1 MRKNN
6 IYFYFAALLLLVGCE
21 DFDDKNFDGLDD
33 MTRPENQINKEYTL
47 TADDYATISGLKV
60 EGVEADALKAVKTNF
75 YLTAATPAHDV
86 IPAFLAKTWY
96 TASAGSAVK
105 VTYDFGGE
113 TPVYL
118 SDLAAAQNYTVSAA
132 DYATVWDNDK
142 YAFFTPSKSPEK
154 NLPKVLAKAFPEATS
169 GTYVLASYQYSA
181 TEPGGD
187 GEEAGAPFTED
198 FESVTPNADVNLPG
212 WTNFT
217 EKGTKR
223 TWQGKTFDNNGYI
236 QFSANGSGEAE
247 NVAWLITPGIDV
259 SAYTAPVFTFDL
271 KIGYYNAE
279 CLQILV
285 SEDFSGDP
293 LTANWKDITANFYL
307 PKDPTGG
314 YADNWSVAGIAD
326 MSGYDGKIFIAFK
339 YTGSG
344 TGGKTTTYQID
355 NVFVGDNAPVNKSEL
370 LNEDFEEV
378 TPNADVNL
386 PDWTNFTEKGTK
398 KTWQGKSFGDNKY
411 VQFSANGSGEDENVA
426 WLITPAITVG
436 AGSNPLFSFDLKVGY
451 YNAECLQILIS
462 KDFSGDVLAA
472 NWEDV
477 TSHFVL
483 PQEPASGYADNFSLA
498 GTMSLGAYSGNV
510 HIAFKYT
517 GSGNNGK
524 TTTYQL
530 DNVKVISY
538 AASGAALKPMANVI
552 TENRLAMYT
561 FNGTDWGEKDSVAV
575 VNPADYK
582 AMGEPGSRNNFSS
595 TIKAENY
602 LPQFLGVKFPY
613 AQEGEVKAV
622 VYNYYTGSDT
632 ELKADE
638 YIFTSGAWKYNNIPV
653 ETITEQY
660 TYIGK
665 WLYNPNVTLVLTP
678 GKGMGTGHFQAL
690 TDWVWE
696 NIDVPAGVTTKG
708 LGYVTTYGN
717 NDYYFGGSEYQNNFD
732 FRPSAWR
739 QQNGDA
745 YNALSD
751 KELTDLMWERLPQGI
766 QIMLESMYPTAVP
779 VEGLTVLYT
788 VSFGV
793 YDGSATP
800 IYTIQYELT
809 GTGEFTYIEDSL
821 KKEGEE

>member
-47 TADDYATISGLKV
+47 TADDYVTISGLTV

-75 YLTAATPAHDV
+75 YLTTATPAHDV
-86 IPAFLAKTWY
+86 IPAFLAKKWF
-96 TASAGSAVK
+96 TASSGSAVK

-113 TPVYL
+113 TPFYL
-118 SDLAAAQNYTVSAA
+118 SELAAAQTYTVSAA
-132 DYATVWDNDK
+132 DYVTVWDNDK
-142 YAFFTPSKSPEK
+142 YAFFTPSKNPDK
-154 NLPKVLAKAFPEATS
+154 NLPKILAAAFPEAE
-169 GTYVLASYQYSA
+169 GGAYVLASYLYSA

-187 GEEAGAPFTED
+187 GEEPGAPFTED
-198 FESVTPNADVNLPG
+198 FGTVTPNADVDLPG

-217 EKGTKR
+217 EKGTKK
-223 TWQGKTFDNNGYI
+223 TWQGKAYDGNNYV

-247 NVAWLITPGIDV
+247 NVGWLITPGIDV
-259 SAYTAPVFTFDL
+259 SIYTAPAFTFDL

-293 LTANWKDITANFYL
+293 LTATWKDITANFYL
-307 PKDPTGG
+307 PKEPTSG
-314 YADNWSVAGIAD
+314 YSADWAVAGVAD

-339 YTGSG
+339 YSGSG
-344 TGGKTTTYQID
+344 TDGKTTTYQLD
-355 NVFVGDNAPVNKSEL
+355 NVYVGDNVPVNTTEVFK
-370 LNEDFEEV
+370 EDFENV
-378 TPNADVNL
+378 TPNADVDL

-398 KTWQGKSFGDNKY
+398 RTWQGKSYGDNKY
-411 VQFSANGSGEDENVA
+411 IQFSANGSGEAENVA
-426 WLITPAITVG
+426 WLITPGINISAD
-436 AGSNPLFSFDLKVGY
+436 ASPLFSFDLKVGY

-472 NWEDV
+472 SWEDV

-483 PQEPASGYADNFSLA
+483 PKEPTSGYADNFSLA
-498 GTMSLGAYSGNV
+498 GTLNLSAYSGKV
-510 HIAFKYT
+510 HIAFKYV
-517 GSGNNGK
+517 GSGTDGK
-524 TTTYQL
+524 TTTYQI

-538 AASGAALKPMANVI
+538 TASASAIKPLANMI

-561 FNGTDWGEKDSVAV
+561 FNGTDWAEKDNVAV

-582 AMGEPGSRNNFSS
+582 AMGEPGSHNNFSS

-622 VYNYYTGSDT
+622 VYSYYTGSAN

-638 YIFTSGAWKYNNIPV
+638 YIFTGGAWKYNNIPV
-653 ETITEQY
+653 ETVAEQY
-660 TYIGK
+660 TYLGK
-665 WLYNPNVTLVLTP
+665 WLYNPNVTLILTP

-690 TDWVWE
+690 ADWVWE
-696 NIDVPAGVTTKG
+696 NIDVPAGISSKG
-708 LGYVTTYGN
+708 LGYVTSYEN
-717 NDYYFGGSEYQNNFD
+717 NEYYFGSSEYQNNFD
-732 FRPSAWR
+732 FRPSAWK

-745 YNALSD
+745 YNAMSEEDL
-751 KELTDLMWERLPQGI
+751 KALMWERLPEGI
-766 QIMLESMYPTAVP
+766 KIMLECMYPDAAP

-788 VSFGV
+788 VSVGV
-793 YDGSATP
+793 YDGSTTP
-800 IYTIQYELT
+800 LYTLQYELT
-809 GTGEFTYIEDSL
+809 GTGEFTYVEDSL
-821 KKEGEE
+821 KKEEE